1 MTAGRLPPSLPG
13 FALYSS
19 ADEPTLARTLPGIAR
34 NNVDYSKRYENTLVA
49 VLFFT
54 WGTVFLDR
62 MSQLYL
68 APFFGPEFQLTNQ
81 QIGLLAAG
89 LSIAWAISALF
100 LAALSD
106 RLGRRPVLI
115 PALFI
120 FAVLSGLSGQAR
132 SFGQLLLIRILVGA
146 VSGPAWSIMT
156 AVIEE
161 SSAPTR
167 RGRNVGMVVSAAAL
181 VGLAV
186 APVMATQVAA
196 RFGWRWAFLVPGGL
210 AFLMACLVVKF
221 VKEPQA
227 DVGDAAH
234 RSRPGARDYL
244 SLLGFRNVWLACL
257 GSGAY
262 IGWLI
267 LQNVFAP
274 LYITREIH
282 QSATTAGFLLGAS
295 GLGSFVLC
303 FLFPPLSD
311 RIGRKSTLLIL
322 ALMSA
327 VVPIALQIPVLYSH
341 LWLLAGILFATNG
354 GQAIGSLIIV
364 LVPAESVPPQ
374 IAATAIGLCTLVG
387 EILGGTLSPA
397 VGGAMAEKFG
407 LRMPLLMS
415 AGAMVVLFILVLFLK
430 TSYRQALRHTDPNP
444 AIVGTHLPRRA

>member
-1 MTAGRLPPSLPG
+1 VE
-13 FALYSS
+13 YS
-19 ADEPTLARTLPGIAR
+19 R
-34 NNVDYSKRYENTLVA
+34 RYENTLVA

-89 LSIAWAISALF
+89 LSIAWALSALL

-115 PALFI
+115 PALFL

-132 SFGQLLLIRILVGA
+132 NFEQLLLIRILVGA
-146 VSGPAWSIMT
+146 VAGPAWSIMT
-156 AVIEE
+156 AVLEE
-161 SSAPTR
+161 SSAPSR

-196 RFGWRWAFLVPGGL
+196 RFGWRSAFLVPGGL
-210 AFLMACLVVKF
+210 GILMACLVFKF
-221 VKEPQA
+221 VKEPQGESA
-227 DVGDAAH
+227 GGAH
-234 RSRPGARDYL
+234 HSRPTAADYL

-262 IGWLI
+262 IGWLV
-267 LQNVFAP
+267 LQNAFAP
-274 LYITREIH
+274 LYITNVVH

-295 GLGSFVLC
+295 GLGSFFLC

-311 RIGRKSTLLIL
+311 RIGRKPTLLIL
-322 ALMSA
+322 ALLST
-327 VVPIALQIPVLYSH
+327 VVPVALQIPVLYSH
-341 LWLLAGILFATNG
+341 LWLLAGILFVTNC

-407 LRMPLLMS
+407 LRVPLLMS
-415 AGAMVVLFILVLFLK
+415 AGATVVLFILALFLK
-430 TSYRQALRHTDPNP
+430 PSRRMTPSPMDPST
-444 AIVGTHLPRRA
+444 AIAGTHRPHTAGL

>member
-1 MTAGRLPPSLPG
+1 V
-13 FALYSS
+13 
-19 ADEPTLARTLPGIAR
+19 E
-34 NNVDYSKRYENTLVA
+34 YSKRYENTLVA

-68 APFFGPEFQLTNQ
+68 APFFVPEFHLTNQ

-89 LSIAWAISALF
+89 LSIAWALSALF

-115 PALFI
+115 PALFL
-120 FAVLSGLSGQAR
+120 FAVLSGFSGQAR
-132 SFGQLLLIRILVGA
+132 SFEQLLLIRILVGA
-146 VSGPAWSIMT
+146 VAGPAWSIMT
-156 AVIEE
+156 AVLEE
-161 SSAPTR
+161 SSAPSR

-196 RFGWRWAFLVPGGL
+196 RFGWRSAFLVPGGL
-210 AFLMACLVVKF
+210 GILMACLVFKF
-221 VKEPQA
+221 VKEPQGES
-227 DVGDAAH
+227 VGGAH
-234 RSRPGARDYL
+234 HSRPTARDYL

-262 IGWLI
+262 IGWLV
-267 LQNVFAP
+267 LQNAFAP
-274 LYITREIH
+274 LYITNEVH
-282 QSATTAGFLLGAS
+282 QSATTAGFLLGAT
-295 GLGSFVLC
+295 GLGSFFLC

-311 RIGRKSTLLIL
+311 RIGRKPTLLIL
-322 ALMSA
+322 ALLST
-327 VVPIALQIPVLYSH
+327 VVPVALQIPALYNH
-341 LWLLAGILFATNG
+341 LWLLAGILFVTNG

-397 VGGAMAEKFG
+397 IGGAMAEKFG

-415 AGAMVVLFILVLFLK
+415 AGATVVLFILTLFLK
-430 TSYRQALRHTDPNP
+430 SSRGVTGQLHGAAAAT
-444 AIVGTHLPRRA
+444 AGMHLPPEA